1 MNLPQQKK
9 GPSKV
14 FVILIAGIFIIFA
27 TGYALWLVPLQ
38 NKVAADT
45 IEITNRKV
53 EKPPIKIRIGT
64 SKFNALVDDY
74 TKSSSIWV
82 LANKQ
87 HPLADPDYAPSKLID
102 MPVPVR
108 PDVTDEEK
116 TISSVIE
123 KPLTKMFSDAE
134 AQGFKLIVGS
144 GYRSGATQK
153 MYFDSY
159 VRSHGEAEARKFS
172 ALPGQSEHQTGLA
185 VDISTNTKDCY
196 LSECFIFEPEG
207 KWLAANAHTYGF
219 ILRYPDGKTDITGYN
234 YEPWHYRFVGVELAS
249 ALHTSEL
256 TLEEAQPQITKT
268 LQALKNRGDVK

>member
-1 MNLPQQKK
+1 MKLPQQKK

-14 FVILIAGIFIIFA
+14 FLICLASVLIVFGAVYSFWI
-27 TGYALWLVPLQ
+27 VPLQ
-38 NKVAADT
+38 SKVATEAAELASRP
-45 IEITNRKV
+45 I
-53 EKPPIKIRIGT
+53 EKPPVKIRIGDM
-64 SKFNALVDDY
+64 KFNTLVEDS
-74 TKSSSIWV
+74 TKPSSIWV

-87 HPLADPDYAPSKLID
+87 HPLADPNYAPKKLIS

-123 KPLTKMFSDAE
+123 KPLTKMFADAE
-134 AQGFKLIVGS
+134 AQGFKMIVGS

-159 VRSHGEAEARKFS
+159 VRTHGETEARKFS

-196 LSECFIFEPEG
+196 LSECFILEPEG

-219 ILRYPDGKTDITGYN
+219 ILRYPENKTDITGYN
-234 YEPWHYRFVGVELAS
+234 YEPWHYRYVGTELAT
-249 ALHTSEL
+249 ALHESGL
-256 TLEEAQPQITKT
+256 TLEEVQPQITRAM
-268 LQALKNRGDVK
+268 QALKNRGDI